1 MIKHGYAILDVIIS
15 LLIICIS
22 MPLVYSSYK
31 IIANNEMFP
40 VVIQDQIA
48 LTQLRRIMNTCYDID
63 IQYDTL
69 SCIYKDEVISIQTS
83 SNNTFISDGTL
94 IIFSGVS
101 DIFFTVQQIRIYL
114 NYLRNKKWEKGFISY
129 VQ

>member
-1 MIKHGYAILDVIIS
+1 MNKKGYAIIDVIIS
-15 LLIICIS
+15 ILIICIS
-22 MPLVYSSYK
+22 MPLIYSTYK
-31 IIANNEMFP
+31 IIGNNEMFP
-40 VVIQDQIA
+40 VVIQDQIG

-63 IQYDTL
+63 IQNDTL

-101 DIFFTVQQIRIYL
+101 DIFFTVLQNKIYL
-114 NYLRNKKWEKGFISY
+114 NYLRNSKWEKGFISY